1 MSREEGSV
9 PVPGGGSLSKQPNFR
24 REWDKEAF
32 EAKAKARLAEE
43 ESLEEERERKKT
55 APAPIVQ
62 RAPLQRRTE
71 ELRLD
76 KFEGSRQ
83 LVTGAQAQAGSFSA
97 AYHCK
102 VCDCVLRD
110 SANYLLHINGRKHNR
125 MLGMSMR
132 AERSTLEEVK
142 ARFDA
147 HREERDSSAA
157 SEVTAEQKAE
167 AFLADFDER
176 IRQRE
181 EADREEATAKRR
193 AARAAAKGKGDG
205 EGDEGGEGEAE
216 EIDEEKAAMVAMGFD
231 FAAGGFG
238 GSRKEG

>member
-76 KFEGSRQ
+76 KFEGF
-83 LVTGAQAQAGSFSA
+83 TT
-97 AYHCK
+97 
-102 VCDCVLRD
+102 
-110 SANYLLHINGRKHNR
+110 ANADNVRHL
-125 MLGMSMR
+125 SW
-132 AERSTLEEVK
+132 
-142 ARFDA
+142 
-147 HREERDSSAA
+147 SSALA
-157 SEVTAEQKAE
+157 PPGTAV
-167 AFLADFDER
+167 
-176 IRQRE
+176 
-181 EADREEATAKRR
+181 RR
-193 AARAAAKGKGDG
+193 A
-205 EGDEGGEGEAE
+205 
-216 EIDEEKAAMVAMGFD
+216 
-231 FAAGGFG
+231 
-238 GSRKEG
+238 

>member
-1 MSREEGSV
+1 MSSEEGSV

-71 ELRLD
+71 ELRLE
-76 KFEGSRQ
+76 KLEGSRQ

-142 ARFDA
+142 VRAFARA
-147 HREERDSSAA
+147 GARALLARAWWSARGRHPPQPLPPHHLVKDLTMPGPDPRRA
-157 SEVTAEQKAE
+157 LTPTA
-167 AFLADFDER
+167 R
-176 IRQRE
+176 S
-181 EADREEATAKRR
+181 ATAAPPPRR
-193 AARAAAKGKGDG
+193 RPELRAGTVRARRRRVCATRAIGDG
-205 EGDEGGEGEAE
+205 RAEGGG
-216 EIDEEKAAMVAMGFD
+216 VP
-231 FAAGGFG
+231 
-238 GSRKEG
+238 RRL